1 MPAIIEVKY
10 FNAFILRK
18 TYNAGG
24 VPTWGGSRGDNTYP
38 QAGLQFNTKSWFVEE
53 ARIKGGF
60 NNTSVSF
67 GTKAYL
73 VEEEPQASKRINALI
88 YSGIFNSRTGINNT
102 NQFPADTDISKAV
115 DPANGSIQKLYAEDT
130 NLIIF
135 QENKISRALIDKDA
149 IYSAEGGGS
158 VTSSNLVIGQIVPYA
173 GNFGI
178 SKNPES
184 FAVYGFRKYF
194 VDKNRNAV
202 LRLSQDGL
210 TEISN
215 YGMKDF
221 FRDQLTALDTGNVD
235 TVGVKP
241 GKIIGGWDTYTKQ
254 YVVSMQPNVNN
265 EIQSEYDNYKTLS
278 FDEDVRGWTSFFNY
292 KPSFMFSLKG
302 RFYTTP
308 VDSSNVNSGVY
319 LHNAPDI
326 DIDSPRANFYNRQY
340 KASIRFIFNPKVSL
354 SKNFKT
360 INYEGNNG
368 WQVDS
373 FVTDITGLGSPN
385 IGQSDYTTSES
396 QDTTAVVFSYN
407 EGAYDTYGNQAP
419 SQLTPPILHAGFNR
433 KENKYM
439 ANLISTSG
447 PAYGEVLFNGAMTG
461 VKGHF
466 AEVTMS
472 TDSTTDPG
480 KMKELFAVS
489 SEYVDSAY

>member
-1 MPAIIEVKY
+1 MLIYIIEVKY

-18 TYNAGG
+18 TYNAGD
-24 VPTWGGSRGDNTYP
+24 VPTWGGSRGDNTYNQP
-38 QAGLQFNTKSWFVEE
+38 ITAIAQDNKAWFIEE

-73 VEEEPQASKRINALI
+73 IEEEPKANFRINSLI
-88 YSGIFNSRTGINNT
+88 YSGIFNSRTGVNNT
-102 NQFPADTDISKAV
+102 NQFPADKDITKSV

-221 FRDQLTALDTGNVD
+221 FRDQLTSLDTSNVD
-235 TVGVKP
+235 TIGVKP
-241 GKIIGGWDTYTKQ
+241 GRVGL
-254 YVVSMQPNVNN
+254 V
-265 EIQSEYDNYKTLS
+265 
-278 FDEDVRGWTSFFNY
+278 F
-292 KPSFMFSLKG
+292 
-302 RFYTTP
+302 TT
-308 VDSSNVNSGVY
+308 
-319 LHNAPDI
+319 
-326 DIDSPRANFYNRQY
+326 
-340 KASIRFIFNPKVSL
+340 
-354 SKNFKT
+354 T
-360 INYEGNNG
+360 
-368 WQVDS
+368 
-373 FVTDITGLGSPN
+373 
-385 IGQSDYTTSES
+385 
-396 QDTTAVVFSYN
+396 
-407 EGAYDTYGNQAP
+407 
-419 SQLTPPILHAGFNR
+419 
-433 KENKYM
+433 
-439 ANLISTSG
+439 NLRLCL
-447 PAYGEVLFNGAMTG
+447 A
-461 VKGHF
+461 
-466 AEVTMS
+466 
-472 TDSTTDPG
+472 
-480 KMKELFAVS
+480 
-489 SEYVDSAY
+489 

>member
-18 TYNAGG
+18 TYNAGD

-38 QAGLQFNTKSWFVEE
+38 QAGLQFDTKSWFVEE

-67 GTKAYL
+67 GAKAYL

-88 YSGIFNSRTGINNT
+88 YSGIFNSRTGVNNT
-102 NQFPADTDISKAV
+102 NQFPADKDISKAV
-115 DPANGSIQKLYAEDT
+115 DPANGSIQKLHAEDT

-221 FRDQLTALDTGNVD
+221 FRDQLTSLDLI
-235 TVGVKP
+235 VKERGRKS
-241 GKIIGGWDTYTKQ
+241 GKIVGGWDTYTKQ
-254 YVVSMQPNVNN
+254 YVVSMQPSVDN
-265 EIQSEYDNYKTLS
+265 EQLAEYDNYKTLS
-278 FDEDVRGWTSFFNY
+278 FDEDVRGWTSFYNY

-302 RFYTTP
+302 KFYTTP
-308 VDSSNVNSGVY
+308 VDSSSINSGVY

-326 DIDSPRANFYNRQY
+326 DVNRANFYGRQY
-340 KASIRFIFNPKVSL
+340 NSSIKFIFNPKVSL

-360 INYEGNNG
+360 INYEGGNG

-373 FVTDITGLGSPN
+373 FISDITGLGSPN
-385 IGQSDYTTSES
+385 INQLDPKASAS
-396 QDTTAVVFSYN
+396 QDTTAVVLSYN
-407 EGAYDTYGNQAP
+407 EGAYDSYGNQAP
-419 SQLTPPILHAGFNR
+419 NQLIPPVFHAGFNR

-447 PAYGEVLFNGAMTG
+447 PAYGEVLFNGSMTG
-461 VKGHF
+461 IKGQF
-466 AEVTMS
+466 AEITMS

>member
-1 MPAIIEVKY
+1 ML
-10 FNAFILRK
+10 FRS
-18 TYNAGG
+18 TDNAGD

-38 QAGLQFNTKSWFVEE
+38 QAGLQFDTKSWFVEE

-67 GTKAYL
+67 GVKAYL

-102 NQFPADTDISKAV
+102 NQFPADRDISKAV

-135 QENKISRALIDKDA
+135 QENKINRALIDKDA
-149 IYSAEGGGS
+149 IYSAEGEGS
-158 VTSSNLVIGQIVPYA
+158 VTSTNLVIGQIVPYA

-221 FRDQLTALDTGNVD
+221 FRDELTSLDLVVLGE
-235 TVGVKP
+235 GRKP

-254 YVVSMQPNVNN
+254 YVVSMQPSVNN
-265 EIQSEYDNYKTLS
+265 EIQEEYDNYKTLS
-278 FDEDVRGWTSFFNY
+278 FDEDVRGWTSFYNY

-308 VDSSNVNSGVY
+308 VDSIDVESGVY
-319 LHNAPDI
+319 LHNAPDL
-326 DIDSPRANFYNRQY
+326 DVDRANFYNRQY
-340 KASIRFIFNPKVSL
+340 KSSIKFIFNPKVSL

-373 FVTDITGLGSPN
+373 FVSDITGLGSPS
-385 IGQSDYTTSES
+385 IGQAMFETSQS
-396 QDTTAVVFSYN
+396 QDTTAVVLSYN
-407 EGAYDTYGNQAP
+407 EGAYDSYGNQAP
-419 SQLTPPILHAGFNR
+419 QQLIPPVSHAGFNR

-439 ANLISTSG
+439 ANLVSTST

-461 VKGHF
+461 IKGHF

-489 SEYVDSAY
+489 SESVDSAY

>member
-18 TYNAGG
+18 TYNAGD

-38 QAGLQFNTKSWFVEE
+38 QAGLQFDTKSWFVEE

-67 GTKAYL
+67 GVKAYL
-73 VEEEPQASKRINALI
+73 VEEEPRASKRINALI

-102 NQFPADTDISKAV
+102 NQFPADRDISKAV

-135 QENKISRALIDKDA
+135 QENKINRALIDKDA
-149 IYSAEGGGS
+149 IYSAEGEGS
-158 VTSSNLVIGQIVPYA
+158 VTSTNLVIGQIVPYA

-221 FRDQLTALDTGNVD
+221 FRDQLTSLDLVVLGE
-235 TVGVKP
+235 GRKP

-254 YVVSMQPNVNN
+254 YIVSMQPSVNN
-265 EIQSEYDNYKTLS
+265 EIQEEYDNYKTLS
-278 FDEDVRGWTSFFNY
+278 FDEDVRGWTSFYNY

-308 VDSSNVNSGVY
+308 VDSINVESGVY
-319 LHNAPDI
+319 LHNASDL
-326 DIDSPRANFYNRQY
+326 DVDRANFYGRQY
-340 KASIRFIFNPKVSL
+340 NSSIKFIFNPKVSL

-360 INYEGNNG
+360 INYEGSNG

-373 FVTDITGLGSPN
+373 FVSDITGLGSPN
-385 IGQSDYTTSES
+385 IGQAMFETLQS
-396 QDTTAVVFSYN
+396 QDTTAVVLSYN
-407 EGAYDTYGNQAP
+407 EGAYDSYGNQAP
-419 SQLTPPILHAGFNR
+419 QQLIPPVFHAGFNR

-439 ANLISTSG
+439 ANLVSTSE
-447 PAYGEVLFNGAMTG
+447 PAYGEVLFDGSMTG
-461 VKGHF
+461 IKGHF

-472 TDSTTDPG
+472 TDSTTDKG

>member
-18 TYNAGG
+18 TYNAGD

-38 QAGLQFNTKSWFVEE
+38 QAGLQFDTKSWFVEE

-67 GTKAYL
+67 GAKAYL

-88 YSGIFNSRTGINNT
+88 YSGIFNSRTGVNNT
-102 NQFPADTDISKAV
+102 NQFPADKDISKAV
-115 DPANGSIQKLYAEDT
+115 DPANGSIQKLHAEDT

-221 FRDQLTALDTGNVD
+221 FRDQLTSLDLI
-235 TVGVKP
+235 VKERGRKS
-241 GKIIGGWDTYTKQ
+241 GKIVGGWDTYTKQ
-254 YVVSMQPNVNN
+254 YVVSMQPSVDN
-265 EIQSEYDNYKTLS
+265 EQLAEYDNYKTLS
-278 FDEDVRGWTSFFNY
+278 FDEDVRGWTSFYNY

-302 RFYTTP
+302 KFYTTP
-308 VDSSNVNSGVY
+308 VDSSSINSGVY

-326 DIDSPRANFYNRQY
+326 DVNRANFYGRQY
-340 KASIRFIFNPKVSL
+340 NSSIKFIFNPKVSL

-360 INYEGNNG
+360 INYEGGNG

-373 FVTDITGLGSPN
+373 FISDITGLGSPN
-385 IGQSDYTTSES
+385 VNQLDPKASAS
-396 QDTTAVVFSYN
+396 QDTTAVVLSYN
-407 EGAYDTYGNQAP
+407 EGAYDSYGNQAP
-419 SQLTPPILHAGFNR
+419 NQLIPPVFHAGFNR

-447 PAYGEVLFNGAMTG
+447 PAYGEVLFNGSMTG
-461 VKGHF
+461 IKGQF
-466 AEVTMS
+466 AEITMS

>member
-18 TYNAGG
+18 TYNAGD
-24 VPTWGGSRGDNTYP
+24 VPTWGGSRGDNTYNQP
-38 QAGLQFNTKSWFVEE
+38 ITAIAQDNKAWFIEE

-73 VEEEPQASKRINALI
+73 IEEEPKANFRTNSLV
-88 YSGIFNSRTGINNT
+88 YSGIFNSRTGVNNT
-102 NQFPADTDISKAV
+102 NQFPADKDITKSV

-221 FRDQLTALDTGNVD
+221 FRDQLTSLDTSNVD
-235 TVGVKP
+235 TIGVKP
-241 GKIIGGWDTYTKQ
+241 GKIVGGWDTYTKQ

-265 EIQSEYDNYKTLS
+265 EIQSDYDNYKTLS
-278 FDEDVRGWTSFFNY
+278 FDEDVRGWTSFYNY

-302 RFYTTP
+302 KFYTTP

-326 DIDSPRANFYNRQY
+326 NVNRANFYDRQY
-340 KASIRFIFNPKVSL
+340 NSSIKFIFNPKVSL

-385 IGQSDYTTSES
+385 IGQSNYTTSVS

-407 EGAYDTYGNQAP
+407 EGAYDSYGNQAP
-419 SQLTPPILHAGFNR
+419 SQLIPPVFHAGFNR

-447 PAYGEVLFNGAMTG
+447 PAYGEVLFNGTMTG
-461 VKGHF
+461 IKGHF